1 MFLTTLVFST
11 AKAVG
16 NAPLFLS
23 KPGALM
29 WLGLRAG
36 STSFHQTRVCKSSL
50 SFMAFSVLYVAGVA
64 YWLARERAARR
75 RAEKLERQ
83 ESGSTTHEI
92 GESEKQ

>member
-1 MFLTTLVFST
+1 
-11 AKAVG
+11 
-16 NAPLFLS
+16 
-23 KPGALM
+23 
-29 WLGLRAG
+29 
-36 STSFHQTRVCKSSL
+36 
-50 SFMAFSVLYVAGVA
+50 MAFSVLYVAGVA